1 MTTSTLAD
9 ELRSVLDDRLPRRRT
24 RELSL
29 LGAGIDVQRSLVAGR
44 EYLESMADGGWATP
58 SWPVEHGGAGLAGD
72 EIDLFAEL
80 ADEYE
85 RPDLYLFLIG
95 LSTAGPMIIRYG
107 TDEQRTRYLE
117 PIRTGAEVWCQLF
130 SEPDAGSDLS
140 SLRTRAVRDGD
151 DWVID
156 GHKFWVSRADVAT
169 WGLLLARTHPSA
181 PQRRG
186 ITAFVLP
193 MSAPGVTIAP
203 ILQMNRD
210 SHFYE
215 VFLDGVRITDE
226 QRLGPVDAGWPIA
239 LETLGAERGAAGS
252 LGGIGLSPSA
262 VVDLLADHP
271 AATDPVVRQQ
281 AARAYTL
288 LHLLELGVT
297 GPLAEGGKLRFTMAA
312 RAFIEFVRRVR
323 GSDALIDDGRSTLLE
338 LTAPS
343 LSIRGGT
350 DEVQRNTIGERVL
363 GLPREPRQPGDR
375 PERT

>member
-1 MTTSTLAD
+1 MTTSTLAN
-9 ELRSVLDDRLPRRRT
+9 ELRAVFDSRLPRRLT

-29 LGAGIDVQRSLVAGR
+29 LGAGIDVQSSLTAGR
-44 EYLESMADGGWATP
+44 EYLSQMSDGGWTTP
-58 SWPVEHGGAGLAGD
+58 SWPVEHGGAGLSGD
-72 EIDLFAEL
+72 DHDLFAEI

-95 LSTAGPMIIRYG
+95 LSTAGPMIIRHG
-107 TDEQRTRYLE
+107 TDAQRSRYLE
-117 PIRTGAEVWCQLF
+117 PIRTGREVWCQLF
-130 SEPDAGSDLS
+130 SEPEAGSNLS
-140 SLRTRAVRDGD
+140 ALRTRAVRDGD

-156 GHKFWVSRADVAT
+156 GHKFWVSRAEVAEF
-169 WGLLLARTHPSA
+169 GLLLARTNPRVA
-181 PQRRG
+181 QRRG
-186 ITAFVLP
+186 ITAFILP

-203 ILQMNRD
+203 IRQMNRD
-210 SHFYE
+210 THFYE

-226 QRLGPVDAGWPIA
+226 HRLGPVDAGWSIA

-252 LGGIGLSPSA
+252 LGGIGLTSSA
-262 VVDLLADHP
+262 VVELIADHP
-271 AATDPVVRQQ
+271 DATDPIVRQQ

-288 LHLLELGVT
+288 LHLQQLGVT

-312 RAFIEFVRRVR
+312 RAFIDLVRRLR

-338 LTAPS
+338 LTGPS

-350 DEVQRNTIGERVL
+350 DEVQRNTIAERVL
-363 GLPREPRQPGDR
+363 GLPREPRPPGDR